1 MQTFS
6 SDSPLDFVQKF
17 PMIASE
23 SEEEFDFSPSNV
35 DSGVYISNTLEK
47 ISYFRS
53 DPFTLLDLYL
63 PANSYR
69 ITCTNIHNF
78 EEREKC
84 ASTVSVDHTFGYDIK
99 FIGSD
104 IILFGYYLILLGSIF

>member
-6 SDSPLDFVQKF
+6 SDSPLNSVQNLLV
-17 PMIASE
+17 IASE

-35 DSGVYISNTLEK
+35 AASVRISNTLDILEK

-53 DPFTLLDLYL
+53 DPFTLLDLDL

-69 ITCTNIHNF
+69 IACTNIQNF
-78 EEREKC
+78 EERENC
-84 ASTVSVDHTFGYDIK
+84 ASTSWWT
-99 FIGSD
+99 
-104 IILFGYYLILLGSIF
+104 IILDLI